1 MVISGTTINYATSDP
16 SWWLIALPIGLLY
29 VAFEG
34 LKQPPDN
41 NAAKQAPA
49 VISAGGVHWTKSH
62 TLCRAATILV
72 FGAIMAG
79 IEVKF
84 LYFMSSPA
92 SVDTKSATSKPMI
105 PASSSSSSVP
115 SRSPKLEATAAT
127 APPSTLT
134 TQPVPLS
141 APTLDMRISPASYDA
156 GRSVFSDYG
165 PYYVADKNLAEQG
178 VTYAHAYGNKTGSLL
193 YDVDLE
199 DFSGNTAELDARL
212 SADEVGFQ
220 GSPNGYSDVTLVVN
234 GTTLS
239 ARRVTPDD
247 GKGALY
253 QWLFSAKLLHP
264 GANIIGFQ
272 VDPTGQFPNGVCVY
286 GQSLIAG
293 VPNASITLRTN

>member
-16 SWWLIALPIGLLY
+16 SWWLIALPAGLLY

-34 LKQPPDN
+34 LGQPPDN
-41 NAAKQAPA
+41 NPATQAPA
-49 VISAGGVHWTKSH
+49 VISAGGVHRAKSH
-62 TLCRAATILV
+62 ILLCRAATVLA

-84 LYFMSSPA
+84 IYLLPRPA
-92 SVDTKSATSKPMI
+92 SIDTRSATSM
-105 PASSSSSSVP
+105 
-115 SRSPKLEATAAT
+115 
-127 APPSTLT
+127 
-134 TQPVPLS
+134 PLD
-141 APTLDMRISPASYDA
+141 LRISPASYDA

-165 PYYVADKNLAEQG
+165 PYYVADKSLAEQG
-178 VTYAHAYGNKTGSLL
+178 ATYAHAYGDKTGSLL

-199 DFSGNTAELDARL
+199 DFSGNSAELDARL
-212 SADEVGFQ
+212 SADEIGFR
-220 GSPNGYSDVTLVVN
+220 GSPNGYSDVALVVN
-234 GTTLS
+234 GTTLL

-253 QWLFSAKLLHP
+253 QWLFSAKLLHT

-293 VPNASITLRTN
+293 VPNASIILRTD